1 MSVRLGLS
9 NKLIRGLLAGIAG
22 VVLTLIPWT
31 FGMIDTWE
39 AKSWDWRVALMAKPG
54 KATSNISLILLDQNS
69 LDWGKEVNG
78 LTWPW
83 PRELYGATVNF
94 CKRNGAKAVAF
105 DVLFTDPSSYGVE
118 DDAAFAQA
126 VSDFGHVALAA
137 FLSNKSGNNP
147 HWPATVPLPS
157 FKIIGL
163 DQWKKNTAGK
173 IRTFTKSTIPV
184 EELASQ
190 AAVLCNVGLHPDP
203 DGIFRKVDLLSTFDD
218 KALPSLGLG
227 VYLAANPGATL
238 EFSPRYLKVGERKI
252 PIDANGDTI
261 LRYRGPSGTHKIYS
275 AAAVLQ
281 SEIQIINGEQ
291 PNIRDPNAF
300 KDKYV
305 MFGFSAPGLYDLRP
319 SPISGVYPGVEIYA
333 TLLDNFLSGDFMRQ
347 LPTVVIVTLLFIL
360 SLICA
365 VSVTYFKSVS
375 SSVIAIAVFISMP
388 VLLSFGAYQQGFWL
402 PLVVQE
408 MAIVVTI
415 GLVLVINFA
424 TEGRQKRFIKNAF
437 KHFLS
442 PAVIEQLI
450 VHPERLKLGGE
461 RRVLSIFFSDLQGFT
476 SISEKLDPEPLIE
489 LLNEYL
495 TAMTDIIH
503 EEGGTIDKYE
513 GDAIIAFWNAPLEI
527 SDHAVKAVRA
537 ALRCQAKLAEMRPVF
552 RKRIGADMHMRIGI
566 NTGSAVVG
574 NLGSHTRFDY
584 TVIGDAVN
592 LAARLEGANKQFGT
606 FTMISQSTCDLIQNH
621 FKTRE
626 LARLTVVGRN
636 EPVTV
641 YEPKMPADYE
651 ARRDIFNAFNR
662 GLDLFYE
669 GDMDHSEKVFA
680 EIQAHDPAAEAYAQ
694 KCQTLLSTE
703 LKDWHGV
710 WVMKTK

>member
-1 MSVRLGLS
+1 MSIHSGLS
-9 NKLIRGLLAGIAG
+9 NKLIRGLLAGIVG
-22 VVLTLIPWT
+22 VILTLILWASSL
-31 FGMIDTWE
+31 IDTWE

-54 KATSNISLILLDQNS
+54 KATSNISLILLDQKS
-69 LDWGKEVNG
+69 LDWGKEENA

-83 PRELYGATVNF
+83 PREVYGAILNF
-94 CKRNGAKAVAF
+94 CKRSGAKAVAF
-105 DVLFTDPSSYGVE
+105 DVLFTDPSPYGVE

-126 VSDFGHVALAA
+126 ISSFGHVALAT
-137 FLSNKSGNNP
+137 FLSNQSGNNP
-147 HWPATVPLPS
+147 HWPETVPLPS
-157 FKIIGL
+157 FQVIGL
-163 DQWKKNTAGK
+163 DKWQKNAAGK
-173 IRTFTKSTIPV
+173 VRTFTKSSLPL

-190 AAVLCNVGLHPDP
+190 AAVLCNVSLHPDP
-203 DGIFRKVDLLSTFDD
+203 DGIFRKVDLVSIFND
-218 KALPSLGLG
+218 KVLPSLGLG
-227 VYLAANPGATL
+227 AFLAANPGATL
-238 EFSPRYLKVGERKI
+238 ELNRRHLKVGKRDI
-252 PIDANGDTI
+252 PIDADGHTI
-261 LRYRGPSGTHKIYS
+261 LRYRGPSGTHRLYS

-281 SEIQIINGEQ
+281 SEIQIINGEE

-347 LPTVVIVTLLFIL
+347 VPILVIVTLLFIL
-360 SLICA
+360 SIICA

-375 SSVIAIAVFISMP
+375 GSVIAIAVFISMP
-388 VLLSFGAYQQGFWL
+388 VLLSFGAYQQGYWL

-408 MAIVVTI
+408 ITIVVTI

-424 TEGRQKRFIKNAF
+424 AEGRQKRFIKNAF

-450 VHPERLKLGGE
+450 LHPERLKLGGE
-461 RRVLSIFFSDLQGFT
+461 RRVLSIFFSDLQSFT
-476 SISEKLDPEPLIE
+476 SISENLDPETLIE
-489 LLNEYL
+489 LLNDYL
-495 TAMTDIIH
+495 SAMTDIIQ

-527 SDHAVKAVRA
+527 SDHAAKAVRA
-537 ALRCQAKLAEMRPVF
+537 ALRCQAKLTELRPAF
-552 RKRIGADMHMRIGI
+552 RKRIGTDMHMRIGI

-574 NLGSHTRFDY
+574 NLGSDTRFDY

-606 FTMISQSTCDLIQNH
+606 FTMISQSTYDLIPKR
-621 FKTRE
+621 FKIRE
-626 LARLTVVGRN
+626 LARLTVVGRS
-636 EPVTV
+636 EPITV
-641 YEPKMPADYE
+641 YEPMVAAEYDPRK
-651 ARRDIFNAFNR
+651 DILEKFKR
-662 GLDLFYE
+662 GLDLFYK
-669 GDMDHSEKVFA
+669 GDLAFGERVFA
-680 EIQAHDPAAEAYAQ
+680 EIQAHDPAAQAYAQ

>member
-1 MSVRLGLS
+1 MFIHLGLN
-9 NKLIRGLLAGIAG
+9 NKLIRGLFAGIVG
-22 VVLTLIPWT
+22 GTLALIFWASG
-31 FGMIDTWE
+31 FIDAWE
-39 AKSWDWRVALMAKPG
+39 AKSYDWRVALMAKPG
-54 KATSNISLILLDQNS
+54 KATSNISLVLLDQNS
-69 LDWGKEVNG
+69 LDWGKEVNA

-83 PRELYGATVNF
+83 PREIYGAIVNF
-94 CKRNGAKAVAF
+94 CKRSGAKAVAF

-126 VSDFGHVALAA
+126 VSGFGHVALAT
-137 FLSNKSGNNP
+137 FLSNQSGNNR

-157 FKIIGL
+157 FQLMGL
-163 DQWKKNTAGK
+163 DQWQKKTAGN
-173 IRTFTKSTIPV
+173 IRQFSRSSMPV
-184 EELASQ
+184 EELARQ
-190 AAVLCNVGLHPDP
+190 AAVLCNVGLHPDR
-203 DGIFRKVDLLSTFDD
+203 DGVFRKVDLLSIFDR
-218 KALPSLGLG
+218 KAVPSLGLG
-227 VYLAANPGATL
+227 VFLAANPAVTIELSQGI
-238 EFSPRYLKVGERKI
+238 LKVGERNV
-252 PIDANGDTI
+252 PIDKNGFAI
-261 LRYRGPSGTHKIYS
+261 LRYRGPSGTHNTYS

-281 SEIQIINGEQ
+281 SEIQISNGEQ

-305 MFGFSAPGLYDLRP
+305 LFGFSAPGLYDLRP

-333 TLLDNFLSGDFMRQ
+333 TFLDNFLSGDFIRQ
-347 LPTVVIVTLLFIL
+347 LPTLAIVTLVFIF

-365 VSVTYFKSVS
+365 VSVSYFTSVTS
-375 SSVIAIAVFISMP
+375 NVIAIVVFISIP
-388 VLLSFGAYQQGFWL
+388 VLLSFGAYHQGFWL

-408 MAIVVTI
+408 VAIVVTI

-450 VHPERLKLGGE
+450 VNPERLKLGGE

-476 SISEKLDPEPLIE
+476 SISENLEPETLIE
-489 LLNEYL
+489 LLNDYL
-495 TAMTDIIH
+495 TAMTNIIQ

-537 ALRCQAKLAEMRPVF
+537 ALRCQAKLAEMRPAL
-552 RKRIGADMHMRIGI
+552 RERIGTDMHMRIGI
-566 NTGSAVVG
+566 NTGNAVVG

-606 FTMISQSTCDLIQNH
+606 FTMISQSTCGLVH
-621 FKTRE
+621 KYFKIRE

-641 YEPKMPADYE
+641 YEPMLSGDYE
-651 ARRDIFNAFNR
+651 ARTDIFDKFNQA
-662 GLDLFYE
+662 LVLFYK
-669 GDMDHSEKVFA
+669 GDLELGEKVFA
-680 EIQAHDPAAEAYAQ
+680 EIQAQDPAAKAYAK

-703 LKDWHGV
+703 LKGWQGV
-710 WVMKTK
+710 WVMRTK

>member
-1 MSVRLGLS
+1 
-9 NKLIRGLLAGIAG
+9 
-22 VVLTLIPWT
+22 
-31 FGMIDTWE
+31 
-39 AKSWDWRVALMAKPG
+39 
-54 KATSNISLILLDQNS
+54 
-69 LDWGKEVNG
+69 
-78 LTWPW
+78 
-83 PRELYGATVNF
+83 
-94 CKRNGAKAVAF
+94 
-105 DVLFTDPSSYGVE
+105 
-118 DDAAFAQA
+118 
-126 VSDFGHVALAA
+126 
-137 FLSNKSGNNP
+137 
-147 HWPATVPLPS
+147 
-157 FKIIGL
+157 
-163 DQWKKNTAGK
+163 
-173 IRTFTKSTIPV
+173 
-184 EELASQ
+184 
-190 AAVLCNVGLHPDP
+190 
-203 DGIFRKVDLLSTFDD
+203 
-218 KALPSLGLG
+218 
-227 VYLAANPGATL
+227 
-238 EFSPRYLKVGERKI
+238 
-252 PIDANGDTI
+252 
-261 LRYRGPSGTHKIYS
+261 
-275 AAAVLQ
+275 
-281 SEIQIINGEQ
+281 
-291 PNIRDPNAF
+291 
-300 KDKYV
+300 
-305 MFGFSAPGLYDLRP
+305 
-319 SPISGVYPGVEIYA
+319 VEIYA

-375 SSVIAIAVFISMP
+375 GSVIAIAVFISMP
-388 VLLSFGAYQQGFWL
+388 VLMSFGAYQQGFWL

-408 MAIVVTI
+408 IAMVVTI

-476 SISEKLDPEPLIE
+476 SISENLDPEKLIE
-489 LLNEYL
+489 LLNDYL
-495 TAMTDIIH
+495 TAMTNIIH

-537 ALRCQAKLAEMRPVF
+537 ALRCQEKLAEMRPAF
-552 RKRIGADMHMRIGI
+552 RKRIGTDMHMRIGI

-606 FTMISQSTCDLIQNH
+606 FTMISQSTWDLIHKH

-641 YEPKMPADYE
+641 YEPMMSADYE
-651 ARRDIFNAFNR
+651 ARKDIIDKFKR
-662 GLDLFYE
+662 GLDSFYK
-669 GDMDHSEKVFA
+669 GDIEHGEKVFA

-694 KCQTLLSTE
+694 KCQTLLSTD